1 MWLLKK
7 NNILSLLGVLVI
19 LFLFVLIRHF
29 QSDLFYDPLIV
40 FYKSNFQNAMLPEI
54 DLGYFVLHTIFRFLI
69 NTFLSFLVIYI
80 AFKEMKFIKVSFIIY
95 GVVFLI
101 TITALVVVINIY
113 EPRFAMLLF
122 YIRRFLIQPFLL
134 LLVLPAFYYHKKLTK
149 LKV

>member
-1 MWLLKK
+1 
-7 NNILSLLGVLVI
+7 
-19 LFLFVLIRHF
+19 
-29 QSDLFYDPLIV
+29 
-40 FYKSNFQNAMLPEI
+40 MLPEI